1 MIRMFPILY
10 DSKETEFI
18 SNGLGRLRDCI
29 SCVVTEER
37 NGIYECD
44 FEYPVTGVNFDRIQL
59 GRVVGVTHDDSGDIE
74 PFDIVSYTRPI
85 DGVVTFHCVHISYRL
100 SRYTVIGSQINSL
113 DDALALF
120 GNAVPTIPF
129 RFSTS
134 MLATGYL
141 AAADGKP
148 HSVRELMG
156 TDTGAI
162 LDVYGGEYSFNNFNV
177 YLQAARG
184 KARDFAIRYGVN
196 MVDYTEDGDN
206 TDTFSSCIPYWASG
220 DSIIIGNQIA
230 SGGRTASGRDECVPL
245 DLSGKFEGTP
255 TQSDVEAMALEYMS
269 QNNVNLPKQTINVDF
284 VRLQD
289 YELGDFINLLQCNLC
304 DIIKVYFPMYNSSG
318 QFKIVKTVWDVLQGR
333 YESMELGS
341 LSITLAEA
349 LGINKSGTS
358 TSLAIQSA
366 SRSASNALSLK
377 SATLEN
383 ALCEEDTSTDTRL
396 ATIEDALCE
405 LDKEESR

>member
-10 DSKETEFI
+10 DSKETNFT

-29 SCVVTEER
+29 SAVVTEER
-37 NGIYECD
+37 NSVYELD

-85 DGVVTFHCVHISYRL
+85 DGVVKFHCVHISYRL
-100 SRYTVIGSQINSL
+100 SRYTVVGSQINSL
-113 DDALALF
+113 DDAFTLF
-120 GNAVPTIPF
+120 ESAVPTIPF

-148 HSVRELMG
+148 RSVRELMG
-156 TDTGAI
+156 TDAGAI
-162 LDVYGGEYSFNNFNV
+162 LDAYGGEYSFNNFNV
-177 YLQAARG
+177 YLQAERG

-196 MVDYTEDGDN
+196 MVDYTEDGDS
-206 TDTFSSCIPYWASG
+206 TDTFSSCVPYWTSG
-220 DSIIIGNQIA
+220 DSIVIGNQVT
-230 SGGRTASGRDECVPL
+230 SSGRTASGRDECVPL
-245 DLSGKFEGTP
+245 DLSSKFEGTP
-255 TQSDVEAMALEYMS
+255 TTTNLENYALQYMS

-289 YELGDFINLLQCNLC
+289 YELGDFANLLQCNLC
-304 DIIKVYFPMYNSSG
+304 DTIKVYFPMYNSSG
-318 QFKIVKTVWDVLQGR
+318 QFKIVKTVWNVLQGR

-349 LGINKSGTS
+349 LGIDKSASS
-358 TSLAIQSA
+358 TNLAIQSL
-366 SRSASNALSLK
+366 SRSASNALETR
-377 SATLEN
+377 SAMLED
-383 ALCEEDTSTDTRL
+383 ALCEEDAEQEARL
-396 ATIEDALCE
+396 AAIEDALCE
-405 LDKEESR
+405 LDKEV

>member
-10 DSKETEFI
+10 DSKETNFT

-44 FEYPVTGVNFDRIQL
+44 FEYPVGGANYDLIQL

-85 DGVVTFHCVHISYRL
+85 DGIVAFHCVHISYRL
-100 SRYTVIGSQINSL
+100 SKYTAFGYQINSL
-113 DDALALF
+113 ADAF
-120 GNAVPTIPF
+120 TMFRNAVPSMPF
-129 RFSTS
+129 SFSTDKS
-134 MLATGYL
+134 STGYL

-148 HSVRELMG
+148 HTVRELMG
-156 TDTGAI
+156 ANTGAI

-177 YLQAARG
+177 YLYTARG
-184 KARDFAIRYGVN
+184 QQRDFTIRYGVN
-196 MVDYTEDGDN
+196 MVDYNEEVDSSEAY
-206 TDTFSSCIPYWASG
+206 SSCVPFWASG
-220 DSIIIGNQIA
+220 DDIVIGDKVESN
-230 SGGRTASGRDECVPL
+230 GLTASGRDECVPL
-245 DLSGKFEGTP
+245 DVSSTFESAP
-255 TQSDVEAMALEYMS
+255 TQADVEAAAYEYMT

-289 YELGDFINLLQCNLC
+289 YGLGDFANLLQCNLC
-304 DIIKVYFPMYNSSG
+304 DALNVYFPMYGSSG
-318 QFKIVKTVWDVLQGR
+318 WFKIVKTVWDVLRGR

-349 LGINKSGTS
+349 LGIDKSASS
-358 TSLAIQSA
+358 TNLAIQSL
-366 SRSASNALSLK
+366 SRSASTALETR
-377 SATLEN
+377 SAMLED
-383 ALCEEDTSTDTRL
+383 ALCEEDAEQEARL
-396 ATIEDALCE
+396 AAIEDALCE
-405 LDKEESR
+405 LDKEDSR